1 MLSADF
7 FSMMTYY
14 SSHTENEVYY
24 YHSVLCGNRAQSH
37 VCLSY
42 AEMQQSVRSKHLGS
56 TAYLTDDS
64 GQVSQVLNYL
74 PYGEPYVDQRTSGY
88 SERFRFTG
96 KERDEETGYGYFG
109 ARYMDHELTT
119 MWLSVDLMA
128 DKYPGISPY
137 AYCHWNPIKLV
148 DPDGQEDYQVDNNGN
163 ITKCKDQSHAVEG
176 KDRLFRGRP
185 RFDKNG
191 QPKKSYVDATEGTF
205 GEYNEET
212 NRGITKYNLN
222 YEDLDDNQ
230 VPYSPYEIKIN
241 EGSIDASERK
251 ATEIFEFLS
260 KNTRVEWTYFGLG
273 SPESDELQSVRI
285 TTSRM
290 RGYEPYGFGRA
301 RRWKEWVKFAY
312 HPHKNAQGAS
322 KDGYDD
328 KLPELVPNATL
339 GIYHTW
345 SGTYVDFD
353 GNRIAGPKR

>member
-1 MLSADF
+1 MSLVGNTPLQKNAMNYHGVGEALFCTFPSKKATSRNYRNDYTQSISEN
-7 FSMMTYY
+7 FS
-14 SSHTENEVYY
+14 
-24 YHSVLCGNRAQSH
+24 
-37 VCLSY
+37 
-42 AEMQQSVRSKHLGS
+42 
-56 TAYLTDDS
+56 
-64 GQVSQVLNYL
+64 
-74 PYGEPYVDQRTSGY
+74 
-88 SERFRFTG
+88 RFYFTG

-109 ARYMDHELTT
+109 ARYMDHELMT
-119 MWLSVDLMA
+119 MWLSVDPMA
-128 DKYPGISPY
+128 DKYPSISPY

-185 RFDKNG
+185 KFDKNG
-191 QPKKSYVDATEGTF
+191 QPKKSYVEATEGTF

-212 NRGITKYNLN
+212 KRGITKYNLY
-222 YEDLDDNQ
+222 YEDLDGNQ

-241 EGSIDASERK
+241 EGSSDASERK

-285 TTSRM
+285 TTSRI

-312 HPHKNAQGAS
+312 HPHKNAKGAS

-345 SGTYVDFD
+345 SGSYFDFN
-353 GNRIAGPKR
+353 GNRITGPKR